1 MKLEYLILLIFAIAF
16 YFMNIK
22 DYKKEKERK
31 RYIEENLKVSSRI
44 ITKSG
49 IIAYVTKID
58 GNIITIVTGDQI
70 NHSYIEIDKSYIDN
84 IL

>member
-1 MKLEYLILLIFAIAF
+1 M
-16 YFMNIK
+16 K

-31 RYIEENLKVSSRI
+31 RYIEENLKVSSKI

-49 IIAYVTKID
+49 IIGYVSKID
-58 GNIITIVTGDQI
+58 GNIVTIVSGDQV
-70 NHSYIEIDKSYIDN
+70 NHSYIEIDKSYIEN

>member
-16 YFMNIK
+16 YFINIK
-22 DYKKEKERK
+22 DYKKEKER
-31 RYIEENLKVSSRI
+31 RNFIEENLKVSSRI

-70 NHSYIEIDKSYIDN
+70 NHSYIEIDKSYIEN

>member
-1 MKLEYLILLIFAIAF
+1 M
-16 YFMNIK
+16 K

-31 RYIEENLKVSSRI
+31 RYIEENLKVSSKI

-49 IIAYVTKID
+49 IIAYVSKID
-58 GNIITIVTGDQI
+58 GNIVTIVSGDQV
-70 NHSYIEIDKSYIDN
+70 NHSYIEIDKSYIEN

>member
-16 YFMNIK
+16 YFINMK

-31 RYIEENLKVSSRI
+31 RYIEENLKVSSKI

-49 IIAYVTKID
+49 IIAYVSKID
-58 GNIITIVTGDQI
+58 GNIVTIVSGDQV
-70 NHSYIEIDKSYIDN
+70 NHSYIEIDKSYIEN

>member
-16 YFMNIK
+16 YFINIK
-22 DYKKEKERK
+22 DYKKEKER
-31 RYIEENLKVSSRI
+31 RSFIEENLKVSSRI

-70 NHSYIEIDKSYIDN
+70 NHSYIEIDKSYIEN

>member
-16 YFMNIK
+16 YFINIK
-22 DYKKEKERK
+22 DYKREKERK
-31 RYIEENLKVSSRI
+31 RYIEENLKVSSKI

-49 IIAYVTKID
+49 IIAYVSKIE
-58 GNIITIVTGDQI
+58 GNIVTIVSGDQV
-70 NHSYIEIDKSYIDN
+70 NHSYIEIDKSYIEN